1 MSTEGAS
8 AASKNPCAAGKSPR
22 QLAFTTVTGFI
33 ALGFGSGLSPK
44 APGTMGSLAA
54 MLLAL
59 PLQYLSDVSY
69 GVVLVVAF
77 GLGIYCCEK
86 TSQRMAVQDPG
97 AIVWDEIVA
106 MWLVLA
112 FVPAHWAWWLC
123 AFLLFRFFDIFKP
136 WPIRWLD
143 KNVKG
148 GAGIMWDDGLAAV
161 YAIAL
166 LLLAQRYLPASL
178 PG

>member
-1 MSTEGAS
+1 MNTEQRAS
-8 AASKNPCAAGKSPR
+8 ALGMSPR

-33 ALGFGSGLSPK
+33 ALGFGSGLSPR

-54 MLLAL
+54 VLLAL
-59 PLQYLSDVSY
+59 PLQFLPPLAY
-69 GVVLVVAF
+69 GLMLIVAF

-112 FVPAHWAWWLC
+112 FVPANWIWWLC
-123 AFLLFRFFDIFKP
+123 AFLLFRFFDIVKP

-143 KNVKG
+143 KNMKG
-148 GAGIMWDDGLAAV
+148 GAGIMWDDVLAAV

-166 LLLAQRYLPASL
+166 LLMAQRYSPVNLS
-178 PG
+178 G